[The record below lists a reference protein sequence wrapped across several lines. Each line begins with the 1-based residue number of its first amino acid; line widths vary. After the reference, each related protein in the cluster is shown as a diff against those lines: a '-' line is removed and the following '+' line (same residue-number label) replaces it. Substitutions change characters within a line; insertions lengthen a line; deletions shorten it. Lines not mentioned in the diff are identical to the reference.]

1 MNAGHID
8 KQLDAYLDG
17 ELPDKARQSIAQ
29 HLHGCASCQQQLAEA
44 ESLRA
49 QLASLPVE
57 GPAADFFA
65 QALANAAKQ
74 DRRAPMNRWVTGV
87 GGAMAAGV
95 ALMVV
100 FGILSQSPTPELT
113 PQLQGV
119 TLALHESR
127 TLNLVFSSA
136 EALEDARLV
145 VELPEGLELDAY
157 PGEQRIR
164 WKTSLQA
171 GRNVLPLDLIAV
183 AGNGGE
189 VVAHLE
195 HGAKS
200 KTFRLRVNV
209 TDATSLLIV
218 EKPIPGQA

>member
-1 MNAGHID
+1 MHADHID
-8 KQLDAYLDG
+8 NQLDAYLDG
-17 ELPDKARQSIAQ
+17 ELPEATRHRITQ
-29 HLHGCASCQQQLAEA
+29 HLQTCHSCQQKLAEA
-44 ESLRA
+44 ELLQAR
-49 QLASLPVE
+49 LAALPVE
-57 GPAADFFA
+57 GPAPDFFS
-65 QALANAAKQ
+65 QALANAAQQ

-87 GGAMAAGV
+87 GGVMAAGV
-95 ALMVV
+95 ALLVV
-100 FGILSQSPTPELT
+100 IGILGQSPTPELT

-145 VELPEGLELDAY
+145 VELPEGLELNAY

-164 WKTSLQA
+164 WKTTLQA

-189 VVAHLE
+189 VVARLE
-195 HGAKS
+195 HGDKS

-218 EKPIPGQA
+218 EKPILGQA

>member
-1 MNAGHID
+1 MNADHID
-8 KQLDAYLDG
+8 NQLDAYLDG
-17 ELPDKARQSIAQ
+17 ELPEQARQRITEHVRQ
-29 HLHGCASCQQQLAEA
+29 CERCHQTLAEA

-49 QLASLPVE
+49 QLAALPVE
-57 GPAADFFA
+57 GPTPDFFT
-65 QALANAAKQ
+65 QALAIAAKQ

-87 GGAMAAGV
+87 GGAIAAGV
-95 ALMVV
+95 ALLVV
-100 FGILSQSPTPELT
+100 VGVLGRNPTPELT

-119 TLALHESR
+119 TLVLHESR

-136 EALEDARLV
+136 EALESAQLV
-145 VELPEGLELDAY
+145 VELPQGLELDAY
-157 PGEQRIR
+157 PGQERIR

-171 GRNVLPLDLIAV
+171 GRNVLPLDLVAV

-195 HGAKS
+195 HGDKS

-209 TDATSLLIV
+209 TDATSFLID
-218 EKPIPGQA
+218 EKPISGQA